1 MILFFLF
8 YRIKKIEIRVLVE
21 KKVES
26 VIEIRKID
34 IKIERIVIEIRK
46 IKKIVIGIKRVVI
59 RIKMMIRK
67 IVIKIGKNVIER
79 KRKGE
84 RYEFL
89 CNYKGFKL
97 FKWNV
102 YYVGDL
108 EVIRGYRYIGLYYGK
123 LIFL

>member
-89 CNYKGFKL
+89 FKL